1 MYTWDTTVKLH
12 QTDAAG
18 IVFYGN
24 YFRIVHDAYE
34 AFMQTL
40 GFDFNYIINEADFLL
55 LIAHAEADYTGS
67 LLPSEKIRVQLSIN
81 TIGTTSFVLDY
92 EVLNAAGEGVCR
104 LKTVHVATDK
114 KSGRKRPLPEKLRAK
129 LVAAT

>member
-34 AFMQTL
+34 AFMGSL
-40 GFDFNYIINEADFLL
+40 GFDFNYIINEADFLV
-55 LIAHAEADYTGS
+55 LIAHAEADYSGS
-67 LLPSEKIRVQLSIN
+67 LRPSEKIRVQIALDK
-81 TIGTTSFVLDY
+81 IGTTSFVLGYD
-92 EVLNAAGEGVCR
+92 VLNTAGDSVCR